1 MSQWNFCP
9 KVQYPAADVKQQ
21 INLMIDLKATK
32 PCGSLFVSLFGFV
45 WLVFCFVY
53 NEANSLP

>member
-1 MSQWNFCP
+1 MSQWDFCP

-32 PCGSLFVSLFGFV
+32 PFGSLFVSLFV
-45 WLVFCFVY
+45 WFCLVGVLFC
-53 NEANSLP
+53 L

>member
-1 MSQWNFCP
+1 MSQWDFCP

-21 INLMIDLKATK
+21 INLMIDLK
-32 PCGSLFVSLFGFV
+32 PPNPLVLCLFVFV

-53 NEANSLP
+53 NEANNLP